1 MRLCALILLAITSA
15 RGAQAPAPPSPAASV
30 KPALAAN
37 PLAAFSQ
44 SLRSLSRQVAPAVVE
59 ILVMGYGAPEDDG
72 SGQAASTLA
81 PQRSSGSGV
90 FIDPNGYLIT
100 NAHVVQGA
108 VSIQVLVA
116 NRSARPGDT
125 DEDPMTLRGVE
136 AKVIGVDRESDL
148 ALLKVDLKNAPTL
161 RFAPPRSLRQGDLVL
176 AVGSPLGL
184 RNSVSMGVVSA
195 TARSVSESNPLVY
208 IQTDASINPG
218 NSGGALVDMEG
229 RLVGINTFIFTQSGG
244 NEGIGFAIPAVTVRQ
259 VYQQLRTKGHVD
271 RGELGVTLQPITPS
285 LAEGLALNRSS
296 GLLVADVEPGGPAEK
311 AGLRRADVILSVD
324 GAPVRA
330 ANQFASHIYRRIH
343 GETIQIEVLRGD
355 QKVQLRP
362 VVRLRSARME
372 PLGGMV
378 SPEQNLVKRL
388 GVLCLEIDEKIRAM
402 VGGELRIPTGL
413 MVAAKSAEGPGR
425 ALDLRPGD
433 VIHAVNQNPAATVN
447 GLRVFIDAMR
457 PGDAVVLD
465 VERDGR
471 LFYVTFE
478 IE

>member
-1 MRLCALILLAITSA
+1 M
-15 RGAQAPAPPSPAASV
+15 G
-30 KPALAAN
+30 N
-37 PLAAFSQ
+37 PLATFSQ

-59 ILVMGYGAPEDDG
+59 ILAMGYGTPEDDG
-72 SGQAASTLA
+72 SGRAASALA

-90 FIDPNGYLIT
+90 FVDPDGYLMT

-116 NRSARPGDT
+116 KRSAGGGDPE
-125 DEDPMTLRGVE
+125 DDPMMMRGVE
-136 AKVIGVDRESDL
+136 AKVIGVDSESDL
-148 ALLKVDLKNAPTL
+148 ALLKVDLKNTPSL
-161 RFAPPRSLRQGDLVL
+161 RFAPARSLRQGDLVL

-195 TARSVSESNPLVY
+195 VARSVSESNPLVY

-218 NSGGALVDMEG
+218 NSGGALVDMDG

-244 NEGIGFAIPAVTVRQ
+244 NEGIGFAIPAATVRQ

-271 RGELGVTLQPITPS
+271 RGELGVTLQPISP
-285 LAEGLALNRSS
+285 GLAAGLSLKQSS

-330 ANQFASHIYRRIH
+330 ANQFASQVYRRIH
-343 GETIQIEVLRGD
+343 GETIEVEVLRGEER
-355 QKVQLRP
+355 VRVRP

-378 SPEQNLVKRL
+378 SPERNLVKRL
-388 GVLCLEIDEKIRAM
+388 GVLCLEIDEKVRSM
-402 VGGELRIPTGL
+402 LGGELRIATGL
-413 MVAAKSAEGPGR
+413 IVAAKSAEGAGR
-425 ALDLRPGD
+425 MLDLRPGD
-433 VIHAVNQNPAATVN
+433 VIHAVNQNPAVTVS
-447 GLRVFIDAMR
+447 GLRVFLDAMR

-471 LFYVTFE
+471 LFYVTLE